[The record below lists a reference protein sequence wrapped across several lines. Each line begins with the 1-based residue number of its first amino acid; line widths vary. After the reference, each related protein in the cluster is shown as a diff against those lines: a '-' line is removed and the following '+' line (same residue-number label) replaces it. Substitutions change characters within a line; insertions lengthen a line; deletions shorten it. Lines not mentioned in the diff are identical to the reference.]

1 MVGGRRGEKS
11 GEVGLAR
18 VETIVV
24 GGGDGSSGVRDWMMV
39 AVRMR
44 AWMTAEER
52 RETLK
57 DGKRREVIYIF
68 EGFALHNGR
77 ERLWVRMVLRL
88 LSDGRTIES
97 LESNRSNM
105 RRIQRA
111 RLMW

>member
-44 AWMTAEER
+44 A
-52 RETLK
+52 
-57 DGKRREVIYIF
+57 
-68 EGFALHNGR
+68 
-77 ERLWVRMVLRL
+77 
-88 LSDGRTIES
+88 
-97 LESNRSNM
+97 
-105 RRIQRA
+105 
-111 RLMW
+111 